1 MDISSTCFRLRGL
14 AHERVSRRWSNFA
27 HADESFPKLSNFN
40 LFKPQ
45 KKKLRILSF
54 SFARLKDKQSGAKKN
69 QKKQRHAEAEIQRGT
84 IRYNAVH
91 YGMVRYYSS
100 RSGEIKR
107 YNTTGDGMVG
117 YYSKQVADKR
127 RRNLSKLATKFFKV
141 QGV

>member
-1 MDISSTCFRLRGL
+1 M
-14 AHERVSRRWSNFA
+14 
-27 HADESFPKLSNFN
+27 
-40 LFKPQ
+40 Q
-45 KKKLRILSF
+45 KKT
-54 SFARLKDKQSGAKKN
+54 
-69 QKKQRHAEAEIQRGT
+69 KKQRHAEAEILRGT

-100 RSGEIKR
+100 RSEEIKR

-117 YYSKQVADKR
+117 YYSKQAADKR